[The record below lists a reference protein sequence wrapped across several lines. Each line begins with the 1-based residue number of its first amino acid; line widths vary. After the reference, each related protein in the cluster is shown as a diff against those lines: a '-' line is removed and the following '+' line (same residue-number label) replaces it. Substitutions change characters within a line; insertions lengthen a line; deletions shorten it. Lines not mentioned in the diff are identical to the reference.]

1 MPSTWPR
8 HVQSPWPCLGFHL
21 LLSLVGIQSC
31 SKMALEWD
39 RALQSCL
46 NIAQGKRNA
55 GARPGCS
62 KNSPE
67 PAAHSSASFGTARS
81 QASGQAQQARA
92 VQSQG
97 LCPMPGWQGQSV
109 QFSPSLL
116 LLGLGTPVALE
127 ILKSVS
133 EGAVKTPGMCWGSA
147 CSSFPAHLP
156 SGTSAVPDPVPGG
169 EQG

>member
-1 MPSTWPR
+1 MWLLPSTWPR
-8 HVQSPWPCLGFHL
+8 HAQSPWPCLGFHL

-31 SKMALEWD
+31 RKMALEWE

-92 VQSQG
+92 VPEPGSVPDARLAGTECTVLPKPPPAGAWDTSAPGDPEIRVRRGCENTRNVLG
-97 LCPMPGWQGQSV
+97 LCLFLIPC
-109 QFSPSLL
+109 PSSLRDQCC
-116 LLGLGTPVALE
+116 P
-127 ILKSVS
+127 
-133 EGAVKTPGMCWGSA
+133 
-147 CSSFPAHLP
+147 
-156 SGTSAVPDPVPGG
+156 
-169 EQG
+169 